1 MEDKQTDKPTRTAS
15 RDGRPTIGLVV
26 ESFQDLRHLAV
37 WPGVSDLAQE
47 RDANLFCFIAGGHR
61 GGAANVLHDLVGKDV
76 IDGLIC
82 FHWWDN
88 RQQFESVYARWR
100 PLPVVNIL
108 RAYEGHSGVMVD
120 GYQAMRDVMH
130 HLVQVHGYR
139 RIAHARGPE
148 GYPAADVRYRA
159 YVDALKEYGL
169 APDPN
174 LVYVQS
180 AVEGASAAFGVEA
193 VHVWLDERG
202 LRPHTDLEAVVAFSD
217 GIARGVLS
225 ELQRRGVRVP
235 SELAVIG
242 FDNDAEAKITV
253 PPLTT
258 MALPYREI
266 GRRAAEAA
274 LAKIVGEQV
283 PEQIVVP
290 TSLVARH
297 SCGCTPPAVTQV
309 AVRSVMTVN
318 ESLGTALVAR
328 RAEILAEAV
337 QALEQAQ
344 GPVSEWIGRLWDSF
358 AAELQG
364 QAPDSFV
371 RELDDVLRQVYLADG
386 DIAAWHQVVS
396 TLRRRVLP
404 YLDSGALLRA
414 EDLWQQARVMI
425 GDTAQRA
432 EMRQAL
438 RAERQAQMLRE
449 ISQSLITTFDMGELM
464 SVLAERLPL
473 LDIPSCY
480 LSLYEDPHKA
490 AEWSRLML
498 AYNEQGRI
506 ELEPEGRRFPS
517 RRLIPEGILS
527 PERRY
532 SFVVEALYFQ
542 DHHLGFVLFEA
553 GPQDGKIYDTLRD
566 QISSALQGALLTQE
580 RERAKVALEKAYAEV
595 EKQVEERTAELQQ
608 EIIEHRQAQE
618 ALVHQQYL
626 MRSLMDNTP
635 DHIYFKDTRSRF
647 IRMNKAQA
655 TQFGLSDPAEAIGK
669 TDSDFFSEE
678 HARQAYAD
686 ERQVIETGQPII
698 GLEEKE
704 TWPDGHETWASTT
717 KLPLRDEEGRIV
729 GTFGLSRD
737 ITERKRAEGELTAAR
752 EMEQKFSEQ
761 LATLV
766 AVTNELSKAQT
777 LDELCR
783 RAVEA
788 GRNRLGFDRLGL
800 WFVTEDHTTMLGT
813 YGTSIDG
820 QTTDERHARHPIVQ
834 TARLHSIVEGSI
846 ALQRYEDA
854 PLYQADGKQI
864 GVGERMAVG
873 LWDGETVIGFLSV
886 DNLISQRPFTNHDRE
901 LLRLYTSTL
910 GHLCTLKRAQENLT
924 QLAKA
929 LEQRVVERTAQLQA
943 ALKEMEAFSYSV
955 SHDLRA
961 PLRAIDGFSHILMGE
976 YAPQLPPEATRY
988 LETICDSARQ
998 MGHLV
1003 DGLLTFSRL
1012 GRLPLHKQPID
1023 TADLVHRALDSLSG
1037 EQAGRQVEISLG
1049 ELPTC
1054 QGDPALLRQVWINL
1068 LSNALK
1074 FARQREKTRIEIGC
1088 QTNVGGEQVY
1098 FVKDNGVGFDMQYAS
1113 KLFGVFQRLHRED
1126 EFEGTGI
1133 GLATVQRIIHRHGGR
1148 VWAHSDGPGT
1158 GATFY
1163 FVLPPTPENRSGP
1176 GEP

>member
-88 RQQFESVYARWR
+88 RQQFESVYERWR

-120 GYQAMRDVMH
+120 GYQAMRDVMR
-130 HLVQVHGYR
+130 HLVEVHGYR

-159 YVDALKEYGL
+159 YVDALGEYGL

-193 VHVWLDERG
+193 VHLWLDERG
-202 LRPHTDLEAVVAFSD
+202 LRPQTDLEAVVAFSD

-235 SELAVIG
+235 SEMAVVG
-242 FDNDAEAKITV
+242 FDDDAEAKITV

-266 GRRAAEAA
+266 GQRAAEAA
-274 LAKIVGEQV
+274 LAKIAGEQV

-290 TSLVARH
+290 TSLVARQ

-309 AVRSVMTVN
+309 AVGPVTIVN
-318 ESLGTALVAR
+318 ESLGTALVTQ

-337 QALEQAQ
+337 QALGQARA
-344 GPVSEWIGRLWDSF
+344 PVSEWIERLLGGF

-364 QAPDSFV
+364 QAPSIFV
-371 RELDDVLRQVYLADG
+371 RELDDILRQVYMADG
-386 DIAAWHQVVS
+386 DIAAWHQVIS

-449 ISQSLITTFDMGELM
+449 ISQALITTFDMGELM
-464 SVLAERLPL
+464 GVLAERLPR

-480 LSLYEDPHKA
+480 LSLYEDPHKP
-490 AEWSRLML
+490 AEWSRLIL

-517 RRLIPEGILS
+517 RRLIPEGIMS
-527 PERRY
+527 QERRY
-532 SFVVEALYFQ
+532 SFVVEALYFRENQ
-542 DHHLGFVLFEA
+542 LGFVLFEV
-553 GPQDGKIYDTLRD
+553 GSRDGAIYDVLRGE
-566 QISSALQGALLTQE
+566 ISSALQGALLLHE
-580 RERAKVALEKAYAEV
+580 REQAEVALERAYAEV
-595 EKQVEERTAELQQ
+595 EQQVEERTAELRH
-608 EIIEHRQAQE
+608 EIAERIRVEGALAHERALLRTLIDLLPDPIYAKDSIGRKTLANRADLRNMGFQTEAE
-618 ALVHQQYL
+618 AL
-626 MRSLMDNTP
+626 
-635 DHIYFKDTRSRF
+635 
-647 IRMNKAQA
+647 
-655 TQFGLSDPAEAIGK
+655 GK
-669 TDSDFFSEE
+669 TDSAVFPAEIAAKFWADDQAVLQTGKPLLNREE
-678 HARQAYAD
+678 IIVTGDGQQRWQLTSKVPLHNSAG
-686 ERQVIETGQPII
+686 QVI
-698 GLEEKE
+698 GL
-704 TWPDGHETWASTT
+704 
-717 KLPLRDEEGRIV
+717 V
-729 GTFGLSRD
+729 GVGRD
-737 ITERKRAEGELTAAR
+737 ITARKRAEEEVRRL
-752 EMEQKFSEQ
+752 
-761 LATLV
+761 
-766 AVTNELSKAQT
+766 NE
-777 LDELCR
+777 E
-783 RAVEA
+783 
-788 GRNRLGFDRLGL
+788 
-800 WFVTEDHTTMLGT
+800 
-813 YGTSIDG
+813 
-820 QTTDERHARHPIVQ
+820 
-834 TARLHSIVEGSI
+834 
-846 ALQRYEDA
+846 
-854 PLYQADGKQI
+854 
-864 GVGERMAVG
+864 
-873 LWDGETVIGFLSV
+873 
-886 DNLISQRPFTNHDRE
+886 
-901 LLRLYTSTL
+901 
-910 GHLCTLKRAQENLT
+910 
-924 QLAKA
+924 
-929 LEQRVVERTAQLQA
+929 LEQRVVERTAQLEA
-943 ALKEMEAFSYSV
+943 ANRELEAFSYSV

-961 PLRAIDGFSHILMGE
+961 PLRAIDGYSGILQE
-976 YAPQLPPEATRY
+976 DYAPNLPAEVVRHLDIIRQNAQ
-988 LETICDSARQ
+988 Q
-998 MGHLV
+998 MGRLI
-1003 DGLLTFSRL
+1003 DDLLNFSRL
-1012 GRLPLHKQPID
+1012 GRQSLSKQAVD
-1023 TADLVHRALDSLSG
+1023 TAKLVQQVLDSLNS
-1037 EQAGRQVEISLG
+1037 EQEGRRVEISIG
-1049 ELPTC
+1049 ELPVC

-1074 FARQREKTRIEIGC
+1074 FTRQREMARIEIGC
-1088 QTNVGGEQVY
+1088 QTNADGEPVY
-1098 FVKDNGVGFDMQYAS
+1098 FVKDNGTGFDMQYAA
-1113 KLFGVFQRLHRED
+1113 KLFGVFQRLHRAE
-1126 EFEGTGI
+1126 EFEGDGV
-1133 GLATVQRIIHRHGGR
+1133 GLAIVQRIVRRHGGQ
-1148 VWAHSDGPGT
+1148 VWAEATPSV

-1163 FVLPPTPENRSGP
+1163 FTLG
-1176 GEP
+1176 

>member
-1 MEDKQTDKPTRTAS
+1 MEDNQTDKPTRTAS
-15 RDGRPTIGLVV
+15 RNGRPTIGLVV

-47 RDANLFCFIAGGHR
+47 RDANLFCFIAGSHR
-61 GGAANVLHDLVGKDV
+61 GGAANVLHDLVSKDV

-88 RQQFESVYARWR
+88 RQQFESVYERWR

-120 GYQAMRDVMH
+120 GYQAVRDVMR
-130 HLVQVHGYR
+130 HLVEVHGYR

-148 GYPAADVRYRA
+148 GYPATDVRYRA
-159 YVDALKEYGL
+159 YVDALEEYGL
-169 APDPN
+169 ALDPK

-180 AVEGASAAFGVEA
+180 AVEGALAEFGAEA
-193 VHVWLDERG
+193 VRVWLDERG
-202 LRPHTDLEAVVAFSD
+202 LRPHTDLEAVVAFND
-217 GIARGVLS
+217 GMAREVLS

-235 SELAVIG
+235 SEMAVVG
-242 FDNDAEAKITV
+242 FDDDAEAKITV

-266 GRRAAEAA
+266 GQRAAGAA
-274 LAKIVGEQV
+274 LAKIAGEQV

-290 TSLVARH
+290 TSLVARQ

-309 AVRSVMTVN
+309 AVGPVTIVN

-337 QALEQAQ
+337 QALGPAQ
-344 GPVSEWIGRLWDSF
+344 GPVSEWVGRLLDGF

-364 QAPDSFV
+364 QAPGIFV
-371 RELDDVLRQVYLADG
+371 PELDDILRQVYLADG
-386 DIAAWHQVVS
+386 DIAAWHQAIS

-432 EMRQAL
+432 EMRQVL
-438 RAERQAQMLRE
+438 RAERQARTLRE
-449 ISQSLITTFDMGELM
+449 ISQALITTFDTGELM
-464 SVLAERLPL
+464 SVLADRLPR

-480 LSLYEDPHKA
+480 LSLYEDPHKPT
-490 AEWSRLML
+490 EWSRLIL
-498 AYNEQGRI
+498 AYNERGRV

-517 RRLIPEGILS
+517 RRLIPEGIVS
-527 PERRY
+527 RERRY

-542 DHHLGFVLFEA
+542 EHQLGFVLFEA
-553 GPQDGKIYDTLRD
+553 GPQDGKIYETLRD

-580 RERAKVALEKAYAEV
+580 RERAKAALEKAYAEV

-608 EIIEHRQAQE
+608 EIIERRQAQE
-618 ALVHQQYL
+618 ALVYQQYL

-635 DHIYFKDTRSRF
+635 DNIYFKDTHSRF

-655 TQFGLSDPAEAIGK
+655 ARFDLSDPAEAIGK
-669 TDSDFFSEE
+669 TDSDFFTEE

-686 ERQVIETGQPII
+686 ERQVMETGQPII
-698 GLEEKE
+698 GVEEKE

-717 KLPLRDEEGRIV
+717 KLPLRDEEGRVV
-729 GTFGLSRD
+729 GTFGISRD
-737 ITERKRAEGELTAAR
+737 ITKRKRAEAELTAAR

-761 LATLV
+761 LAALV
-766 AVTNELSKAQT
+766 AMTNELSKAQT

-820 QTTDERHARHPIVQ
+820 QTTDDRHARHPIVQ
-834 TARLHSIVEGSI
+834 TARLQPIVEGSI

-854 PLYQADGKQI
+854 PLYQTDGKQI
-864 GVGERMAVG
+864 GVGERIAAG

-886 DNLISQRPFTNHDRE
+886 DNFISRRPFTDHDCE
-901 LLRLYTSTL
+901 LLRLYTSAL
-910 GHLCTLKRAQENLT
+910 GHLCTLKRAQEDLT

-929 LEQRVVERTAQLQA
+929 LEQRVIERTAQLQA

-961 PLRAIDGFSHILMGE
+961 PLRAIDGFSHILMDE

-1003 DGLLTFSRL
+1003 DGLLAFSRL
-1012 GRLPLHKQPID
+1012 GRQPLHKQPID
-1023 TADLVHRALDSLSG
+1023 TADLVRQALQSLSG
-1037 EQAGRQVEISLG
+1037 EQVGRRIEISTG
-1049 ELPTC
+1049 ELPAC

-1074 FARQREKTRIEIGC
+1074 FTRQQELTRIEIGC
-1088 QTNVGGEQVY
+1088 LTQEEGGPVY
-1098 FVKDNGVGFDMQYAS
+1098 FVKDNGVGFDMRYAG
-1113 KLFGVFQRLHRED
+1113 KLFGVFQRLHRAE
-1126 EFEGTGI
+1126 EYEGTGV
-1133 GLATVQRIIHRHGGR
+1133 GLAIVQRIIHRHGGR
-1148 VWAHSDGPGT
+1148 VWAEGAMGQ

-1163 FVLPPTPENRSGP
+1163 FTLSPQKE
-1176 GEP
+1176 

>member
-61 GGAANVLHDLVGKDV
+61 GEAANVLHDLASKDAV
-76 IDGLIC
+76 DGLIC

-88 RQQFESVYARWR
+88 RQQFESVYERWR

-120 GYQAMRDVMH
+120 GYQAMRNVMR

-159 YVDALKEYGL
+159 YVDALEEYGL

-193 VHVWLDERG
+193 VHLWLDERG
-202 LRPHTDLEAVVAFSD
+202 LRPQTDLEAVVAFSD

-235 SELAVIG
+235 SELAVVG

-266 GRRAAEAA
+266 GQRAAEAA
-274 LAKIVGEQV
+274 LAKIAGEQV

-290 TSLVARH
+290 TSLVARQ

-309 AVRSVMTVN
+309 AVGPVTIVD

-337 QALEQAQ
+337 QALGPAQ
-344 GPVSEWIGRLWDSF
+344 GPVSEWVGRLLDGF

-364 QAPDSFV
+364 QAPGIFV
-371 RELDDVLRQVYLADG
+371 RELDDILRQVYLADG
-386 DIAAWHQVVS
+386 DIAAWHQVIS
-396 TLRRRVLP
+396 TLRRRGLP

-425 GDTAQRA
+425 GDTAQRT
-432 EMRQAL
+432 EMRQVL
-438 RAERQAQMLRE
+438 RAERQAQTLRE
-449 ISQSLITTFDMGELM
+449 ISQALITTFDTGELM
-464 SVLAERLPL
+464 SVLADRLPR

-480 LSLYEDPHKA
+480 LSLYEDPHKP
-490 AEWSRLML
+490 AEWSRLIL
-498 AYNEQGRI
+498 AYDERGRV

-517 RRLIPEGILS
+517 RRLIPEGIMS
-527 PERRY
+527 QERRY

-542 DHHLGFVLFEA
+542 DHQLGFVLFEA
-553 GPQDGKIYDTLRD
+553 GPQDGKIYETLRD

-580 RERAKVALEKAYAEV
+580 RKRAQAALEKAYAEV

-608 EIIEHRQAQE
+608 EIVERRQAQE
-618 ALVHQQYL
+618 ALVLEQYL
-626 MRSLMDNTP
+626 TRSLMDNTP
-635 DHIYFKDTRSRF
+635 DYIYFKDTHSRF
-647 IRMNKAQA
+647 VRMNKAQA
-655 TQFGLSDPAEAIGK
+655 ARFGLSDPAEAIGK
-669 TDSDFFSEE
+669 TDFDFFSEE

-686 ERQVIETGQPII
+686 ERQVIETGQPIV
-698 GLEEKE
+698 GVEEKE
-704 TWPDGHETWASTT
+704 TWPDGHETWVSTT
-717 KLPLRDEEGRIV
+717 KLPLRDEERRIV
-729 GTFGLSRD
+729 GTFGISRD
-737 ITERKRAEGELTAAR
+737 ITERKRLEHTLRLTQFCVDRASVGIMRTGPDAR
-752 EMEQKFSEQ
+752 I
-761 LATLV
+761 
-766 AVTNELSKAQT
+766 LSANDEACRNLGYT
-777 LDELCR
+777 PAELCTMHIFDIDPTFPLGRWQQHRHDLRARGSDTFETFHR
-783 RAVEA
+783 RKDGTTFPVEITNNYLEFQ
-788 GRNRLGFDRLGL
+788 GSGFSVV
-800 WFVTEDHTTMLGT
+800 FVRDI
-813 YGTSIDG
+813 S
-820 QTTDERHARHPIVQ
+820 ERK
-834 TARLHSIVEGSI
+834 
-846 ALQRYEDA
+846 
-854 PLYQADGKQI
+854 QAEEKI
-864 GVGERMAVG
+864 R
-873 LWDGETVIGFLSV
+873 
-886 DNLISQRPFTNHDRE
+886 
-901 LLRLYTSTL
+901 
-910 GHLCTLKRAQENLT
+910 
-924 QLAKA
+924 QLNAE
-929 LEQRVVERTAQLQA
+929 LEQRVIERTAQLEA
-943 ALKEMEAFSYSV
+943 ANKELEAFSYSV

-961 PLRAIDGFSHILMGE
+961 PLRAIDGFSRILLEDYM
-976 YAPQLPPEATRY
+976 PQLPPEVARY
-988 LETICDSARQ
+988 LRIIFENTQQ
-998 MGHLV
+998 MGRLI
-1003 DGLLTFSRL
+1003 DGLLAFSRL
-1012 GRLPLHKQPID
+1012 DRKPLSKQPISS
-1023 TADLVHRALDSLSG
+1023 ADLVRQALNSLSS
-1037 EQAGRQVEISLG
+1037 EQEGRQVEISLG
-1049 ELPTC
+1049 ELPPC
-1054 QGDPALLRQVWINL
+1054 QGDPVLLRQVWSNL

-1074 FARQREKTRIEIGC
+1074 FTRGREAARIEIGC
-1088 QTNVGGEQVY
+1088 VEREGEQVY
-1098 FVKDNGVGFDMQYAS
+1098 FVKDNGVGFDMQYVG
-1113 KLFGVFQRLHRED
+1113 KLFGVFQRLHRDD

-1133 GLATVQRIIHRHGGR
+1133 GLATVQRIIHRHGGQ
-1148 VWAHSDGPGT
+1148 VWAEGEPDR

-1163 FVLPPTPENRSGP
+1163 FVLK
-1176 GEP
+1176 